1 MIPNDHLMLWTEIYR
16 GVPGRPR
23 TKLAA
28 CGWCALPKR
37 SRFGIVQLEDVQRIS
52 KHFHAHG
59 YPANKYCVLSYSED
73 RCCRKFKA
81 SDPIFGVFG

>member
-28 CGWCALPKR
+28 CGWCALPAR
-37 SRFGIVQLEDVQRIS
+37 CTATEGSIRVAN
-52 KHFHAHG
+52 HFHAHG
-59 YPANKYCVLSYSED
+59 YPANKYCVLSYTLEQTNG
-73 RCCRKFKA
+73 FKA